1 MGDITK
7 CTERSLFV
15 ATRGHE
21 NCLVGGC
28 NGVNGKVGMTRF
40 LGCGTDTSDFQMQ
53 AIINEGEHQQN
64 LLSFNTEKVMTGTR
78 QVLALKEVRKTQ
90 TALPNIAAPRD
101 VEDLL
106 FEYPKAVTSEERR
119 QISSFKKQQ
128 DHFRQKAMD
137 PANDVFRPD
146 GEIASMTELKT
157 KIVEKLTLVA
167 EALND
172 VQNFGSKQTTAIL
185 KSLTNVIAMHTVEE
199 IKAIFVEVENKPIE
213 RRLLLDTVKMAGT
226 SPAVMFF
233 KEMIMANKLNIVA
246 HKMLKH
252 NAHIAFATILNRA
265 CFNTQ
270 ESVFPVNVFGEM
282 CTPENPKIANEYI
295 PHLKAELS
303 AANGEEVHAAI
314 LALGTIGHDAVLPIL
329 LPYIEGKVTRNVSH
343 RKMAI
348 YALANV
354 ARKYRQT
361 LLPMYS
367 AIVFNQGENRQ
378 LRMAALSMMLP
389 MDPSPVHLQ
398 KLAVATWLEQDEVVA
413 KF

>member
-1 MGDITK
+1 MHTII
-7 CTERSLFV
+7 
-15 ATRGHE
+15 
-21 NCLVGGC
+21 
-28 NGVNGKVGMTRF
+28 NGKVGMTRF
-40 LGCGTDTSDFQMQ
+40 LGCGTDTSDFQMHT
-53 AIINEGEHQQN
+53 IINEGEHQQN

-128 DHFRQKAMD
+128 DHFRQKVMD

-146 GEIASMTELKT
+146 GEIASMTELKK

-213 RRLLLDTVKMAGT
+213 RRLLLDTV
-226 SPAVMFF
+226 
-233 KEMIMANKLNIVA
+233 EMVEVLMTLPHNIKAPNVHIIEQIFELIQHPNIVA

-270 ESVFPVNVFGEM
+270 
-282 CTPENPKIANEYI
+282 
-295 PHLKAELS
+295 
-303 AANGEEVHAAI
+303 
-314 LALGTIGHDAVLPIL
+314 
-329 LPYIEGKVTRNVSH
+329 
-343 RKMAI
+343 
-348 YALANV
+348 
-354 ARKYRQT
+354 
-361 LLPMYS
+361 
-367 AIVFNQGENRQ
+367 
-378 LRMAALSMMLP
+378 
-389 MDPSPVHLQ
+389 
-398 KLAVATWLEQDEVVA
+398 
-413 KF
+413 

>member
-1 MGDITK
+1 M
-7 CTERSLFV
+7 
-15 ATRGHE
+15 H
-21 NCLVGGC
+21 
-28 NGVNGKVGMTRF
+28 
-40 LGCGTDTSDFQMQ
+40 

-146 GEIASMTELKT
+146 GEIASMTDLKT
-157 KIVEKLTLVA
+157 KIVEKLSLVA

-233 KEMIMANKLNIVA
+233 KEMIMANKLNIFELIQHPNIVA

-303 AANGEEVHAAI
+303 AANDEEVHAAI
-314 LALGTIGHDAVLPIL
+314 LALGTIGHDA
-329 LPYIEGKVTRNVSH
+329 
-343 RKMAI
+343 
-348 YALANV
+348 
-354 ARKYRQT
+354 
-361 LLPMYS
+361 
-367 AIVFNQGENRQ
+367 
-378 LRMAALSMMLP
+378 
-389 MDPSPVHLQ
+389 
-398 KLAVATWLEQDEVVA
+398 
-413 KF
+413 